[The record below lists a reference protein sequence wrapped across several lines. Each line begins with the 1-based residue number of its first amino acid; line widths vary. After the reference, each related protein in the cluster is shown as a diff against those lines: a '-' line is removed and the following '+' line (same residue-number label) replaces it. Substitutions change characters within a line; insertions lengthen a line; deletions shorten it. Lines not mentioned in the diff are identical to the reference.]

1 MKNKIL
7 FLAVTLA
14 AFSSCTTL
22 YKSGQ
27 TPDDVYYSPA
37 RSYDEVAQ
45 KQDREEPVNEQANN
59 YSAYNNED
67 RMIRMG
73 ISNSRWRYITDD
85 YSYNPYNNFY
95 NSPYNNNF
103 AFGNNHGFYGLN
115 SNYYAPNY
123 NSIYYSDFYYNPY
136 YSAYPVY
143 YPPITL
149 VKPRVSTPRQINLN
163 GYGSNYN
170 NANTPVIRRNTPTPG
185 QSSRTYNNSNKNSG
199 LGNILNK
206 VFAPAPSNRTNNN
219 NTYNNNTDN
228 SPQRTYTPA
237 PSSNSNSSSGNS
249 GSSSSSGGKISRPN

>member
-1 MKNKIL
+1 MKTKYL
-7 FLAVTLA
+7 FIAVTLA
-14 AFSSCTTL
+14 AFSSCTTM

-27 TPDDVYYSPA
+27 TPDDVYFSPV
-37 RSYDEVAQ
+37 RNVEEVAQ
-45 KQDREEPVNEQANN
+45 REDREESRNDQAN
-59 YSAYNNED
+59 YYTPSSED

-103 AFGNNHGFYGLN
+103 AFGNNHGYYGLN
-115 SNYYAPNY
+115 NNYYNPNY
-123 NSIYYSDFYYNPY
+123 NSIYYNDFYYNPY

-143 YPPITL
+143 LAPVTL
-149 VKPRVSTPRQINLN
+149 VKPRVTTPRQINLN

-170 NANTPVIRRNTPTPG
+170 NTNVPAIRRNTPMPG
-185 QSSRTYNNSNKNSG
+185 QSSRTYNNSNKSSG

-206 VFAPAPSNRTNNN
+206 VFSPAPATNNHN
-219 NTYNNNTDN
+219 NSYNNNNTDN

-237 PSSNSNSSSGNS
+237 PSSSSNSSS
-249 GSSSSSGGKISRPN
+249 GSSSSSSSSGGRISRPN